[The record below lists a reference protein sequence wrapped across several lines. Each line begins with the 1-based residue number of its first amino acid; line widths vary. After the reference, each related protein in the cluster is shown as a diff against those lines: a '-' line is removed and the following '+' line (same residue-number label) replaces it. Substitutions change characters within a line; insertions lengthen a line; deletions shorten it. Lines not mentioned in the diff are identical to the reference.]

1 MSSMLYEKLNPVM
14 KEMVDLYVRRLTPLT
29 WKRRTE
35 VLGEAIPAFSGE
47 LTPDQAKTAARGFIT
62 AVLDRLGET
71 TVEDPFHASLC
82 LISLSLDHQ
91 EAAAGFLGAH
101 PEYQDAVQNL
111 YGLGKTVH

>member
-1 MSSMLYEKLNPVM
+1 MLYEKLNPVM

-101 PEYQDAVQNL
+101 PEYQEAIQDL